1 MKWSGPNL
9 PICPDGANI
18 LKMIRS
24 HTVAA
29 VDAPTGTG
37 KTLYLPFMLAAA
49 HRARV
54 RVAIPTTVAV
64 RAAYDFHCRYN
75 QPRAGFIGFASNR
88 EVAYDVHTR
97 LVYGTTGHFT
107 ARLIGMLRSLASD
120 VPNGLSVPDA
130 IIRSKARHVLGDYF
144 FIDEVHTATS
154 DISLLMGLIHHIFP
168 ENDGPSLVFTTAT
181 FNQADV
187 RAYFPE
193 FPIYTVERKSH
204 PVEVVYLHEG
214 DGDSDD
220 EPDPLNDDPNE
231 HIVRICRKYLDQA
244 IVGIVFRPGVAEV
257 HGTMNAL
264 YKAFG
269 SSISVFPAYS
279 QLSPEEIDEIFIPA
293 ENNTPK
299 IIIGTNLIESSVTIP
314 DAKFIIDDCLVK
326 NAMTSRSGGKKITLD
341 LVSQAESS
349 QRRGRIGR
357 TSPGTAYRL
366 CTERFW
372 SEQLKPFRLREIERV
387 PLHNPAL
394 QLIDIGLSP
403 VKILKIDPARYLTA
417 ERTLIKL
424 GLVTMSDAEQED
436 DKALILTTIGRFV
449 AGLPISAQ
457 NAVLLYHAVTDYEG
471 GGDLARFQT
480 VIALTSFLEVGIGQ
494 FGFFFTPRRMP
505 SETQREYQLR
515 AIVHSQDYH
524 EKYRGETDIHTLVKL
539 YWSILDDIAVAR
551 EFTGLQ
557 KFNDCLKACSI
568 ENSLNNKKLKEAFV
582 VMRDMA
588 ERLQFPASIEYTL
601 DTIPDVHEHSVY
613 AVELFKQAYKLNH
626 LVKDD
631 NKYRMAD
638 DTEVTGGYNLAKG
651 FSRIPTNGRIT
662 PNEVFAAELMEIQ
675 GTGGKIM
682 NLAGVLV
689 TEGGGP
695 GGGGL
700 TWSNVIR
707 R

>member
-9 PICPDGANI
+9 PICADAANVLQI
-18 LKMIRS
+18 IKTHHVS
-24 HTVAA
+24 A

-37 KTLYLPFMLAAA
+37 KTLYLPFMLAA
-49 HRARV
+49 HDHRV

-75 QPRAGFIGFASNR
+75 QPRVGFIGFASNR
-88 EVAYDVHTR
+88 EVSYDVHTR

-107 ARLIGMLRSLASD
+107 AKLIGMLRSLGPGVPAPTIKNNAS
-120 VPNGLSVPDA
+120 
-130 IIRSKARHVLGDYF
+130 RTLGDYF

-168 ENDGPSLVFTTAT
+168 NNDGPSLVFTTAT

-193 FPIYTVERKSH
+193 FPVYTVERKSH
-204 PVEVVYLHEG
+204 PVEIVYLHE
-214 DGDSDD
+214 GDSDD
-220 EPDPLNDDPNE
+220 EPDPLDDDPNE
-231 HIVRICRKYLDQA
+231 HIVRICRQYLDQA
-244 IVGIVFRPGVAEV
+244 VTGIVFRPGVAEV

-269 SSISVFPAYS
+269 TSVSVCPAYS
-279 QLSPEEIDEIFIPA
+279 QLSPEEIDEIFTPV

-357 TSPGTAYRL
+357 TSPGIAYRL
-366 CTERFW
+366 CTETFW
-372 SEQLKPFRLREIERV
+372 AERLEPFRLREIERV
-387 PLHNPAL
+387 PLHNPIL
-394 QLIDIGLSP
+394 QLIDIGLNP
-403 VKILKIDPARYLTA
+403 VEILKIDPARYLTA

-424 GLVTMSDAEQED
+424 GLVADQDDA
-436 DKALILTTIGRFV
+436 KALTEIGRFV

-457 NAVLLYHAVTDYEG
+457 NAVLLYHAFVDYRDG
-471 GGDLARFQT
+471 GGLAKFQT
-480 VIALTSFLEVGIGQ
+480 IIALASFLETGVGQ
-494 FGFFFTPRRMP
+494 FGFFFTPRRLS

-515 AIVHSQDYH
+515 ANAHSQDYH
-524 EKYRGETDIHTLVKL
+524 EKYRGETDVHTLVKL
-539 YWSILDDIAVAR
+539 YWAILDDITVLR
-551 EFTGLQ
+551 EFTGLH
-557 KFNDCLKACSI
+557 KFNDCLKACCL
-568 ENSLNNKKLKEAFV
+568 ENSLNNKKLREAFV

-588 ERLQFPASIEYTL
+588 ERLQFPSSIGYA
-601 DTIPDVHEHSVY
+601 PDAIQDIHSVAVY
-613 AVELFKQAYKLNH
+613 AVGLFKQAYKTNRLI
-626 LVKDD
+626 KDEP
-631 NKYRMAD
+631 KYRLAD
-638 DTEVTGGYNLAKG
+638 DGEATVKYNLAKG
-651 FSRIPTNGRIT
+651 FSRIPTNGRVT

-675 GTGGKIM
+675 GAGGKIV

-700 TWSNVIR
+700 TWSNVTR
-707 R
+707 RW

>member
-1 MKWSGPNL
+1 MKWSGPTL
-9 PICPDGANI
+9 PICADGANI
-18 LKMIRS
+18 LNMIRTHHVS
-24 HTVAA
+24 A

-37 KTLYLPFMLAAA
+37 KTLYLPFMLAA
-49 HRARV
+49 HGTRV

-64 RAAYDFHCRYN
+64 RAAYDFHHRYN
-75 QPRAGFIGFASNR
+75 QPPVGFIGFASNR
-88 EVAYDVHTR
+88 EVAYDARTR

-107 ARLIGMLRSLASD
+107 AKLIGMLRSLAS
-120 VPNGLSVPDA
+120 GSIECPDA
-130 IIRSKARHVLGDYF
+130 TVKNKARHVLGDYF

-154 DISLLMGLIHHIFP
+154 DISLLMGLVHHIFP
-168 ENDGPSLVFTTAT
+168 DGDGPSLVFTTAT

-193 FPIYTVERKSH
+193 FPVYTVERKSH
-204 PVEVVYLHEG
+204 PVEVIYLCG
-214 DGDSDD
+214 DNES
-220 EPDPLNDDPNE
+220 DPLDDDPNE
-231 HIVRICRKYLDQA
+231 HIVRVCRAYLDQA

-269 SSISVFPAYS
+269 HAVDVVPAYS
-279 QLSPEEIDEIFIPA
+279 QLSPEEIDEIFTPA

-326 NAMTSRSGGKKITLD
+326 NAMTSRSGGKKIALD
-341 LVSQAESS
+341 LVSQAESN

-366 CTERFW
+366 CTESFW
-372 SEQLKPFRLREIERV
+372 SERMKPFRLREIERV

-394 QLIDIGLSP
+394 QLIDICLNP
-403 VKILKIDPARYLTA
+403 AKILRIDPVRYATA

-424 GLVTMSDAEQED
+424 GLVVTSDADQED
-436 DKALILTTIGRFV
+436 ERTIVLTEIGRFV

-457 NAVLLYHAVTDYEG
+457 NAILLYYASVNYRD
-471 GGDLARFQT
+471 GGDLMKFQT
-480 VIALTSFLEVGIGQ
+480 IIALASFLEVGIGQ
-494 FGFFFTPRRMP
+494 YGFFFTPRRMP
-505 SETQREYQLR
+505 SEPQRDYQAR
-515 AIVHSQDYH
+515 VFAHSMDYH

-539 YWSILDDIAVAR
+539 YWAVLDDIAVAR

-557 KFNDCLKACSI
+557 KFSDCLKACCI
-568 ENSLNNKKLKEAFV
+568 ENSLNKKKLREAFV
-582 VMRDMA
+582 IMRDMA
-588 ERLQFPASIEYTL
+588 ERLQLPTSVEYAL
-601 DTIPDVHEHSVY
+601 DTVPDLHEISAY
-613 AVELFKQAYKLNH
+613 ATELFKQSYKTNRLI
-626 LVKDD
+626 KDGT
-631 NKYRMAD
+631 KYRLVD
-638 DTEVTGGYNLAKG
+638 DGESTVKYNLAKG

-662 PNEVFAAELMEIQ
+662 PDELFAAELMEIQ
-675 GTGGKIM
+675 GTGGKIV

-695 GGGGL
+695 GGGGK

-707 R
+707 RGN